1 MALTAEQLLSIKT
14 KVETDK
20 IRPIQAITEL
30 FPNENAEQIRQQ
42 LFQAYDRRELLSHVK
57 QNRTPEG
64 QSQPANNQTSEQ
76 KLQRINNQLAQIEQR
91 KAKLLQEKAA
101 LES

>member
-30 FPNENAEQIRQQ
+30 FPNENAEQVRQQ
-42 LFQAYDRRELLSHVK
+42 LFQTYDRQELLSHFMSA
-57 QNRTPEG
+57 N
-64 QSQPANNQTSEQ
+64 QPQVPQITAEQ
-76 KLQRINNQLAQIEQR
+76 KLQRVNQQLEQIEQR
-91 KAKLLQEKAA
+91 KARLLQEKAA